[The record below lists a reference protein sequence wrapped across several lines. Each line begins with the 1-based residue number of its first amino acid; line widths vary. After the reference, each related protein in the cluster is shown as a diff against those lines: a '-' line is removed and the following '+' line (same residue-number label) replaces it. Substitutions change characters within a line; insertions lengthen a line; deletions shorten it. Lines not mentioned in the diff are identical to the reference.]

1 MLDAM
6 SVLVATELASWRYA
20 RCGSRPNASRR
31 RRAGGFDAAALVLP
45 AGIEDRA
52 FGRTSS
58 RADRGPKFRRRESS
72 WLI

>member
-1 MLDAM
+1 
-6 SVLVATELASWRYA
+6 VRA
-20 RCGSRPNASRR
+20 R
-31 RRAGGFDAAALVLP
+31 FDAAALVLP